1 MARTGKNQTKSRL
14 IKWGPAL
21 ITLFVVTSGVTD
33 PVNVTKL
40 LLTGMFAFG
49 LLAAVQMQEIRD
61 FLRNQ
66 KMVAGALFL
75 FTAAAISSLSFSK
88 APLSQSWYG
97 VYGRNN
103 GFALYL
109 FLVMIFFAITL
120 GANVQNDYNVVF
132 SICLAGI
139 VNLVYCLWVIGFGDF
154 LSWTNPYGNILGTL
168 GNPNFIGSF
177 LGIFGSVLVSL
188 IIHFRKQLN
197 YTLFLIFIYLVN
209 AFVIFES
216 KAIQGRILLF
226 FGLGLNILLFL
237 ISEVKKRIITLTY
250 LGGFLTVSLLAA
262 LGALQKGPLTKYIYK
277 NSVSLRGE
285 YWNAGINIGNANP
298 WHGVGFDS
306 YGDYYRQSRR
316 ASALVRPGVETVS
329 NTAHNVFID
338 LFAFGGYP
346 LLITYCFLNII
357 VLISIIHQTLR
368 LKKFEFTFAGIS
380 VAWVGYQLQSIIS
393 INQIGLAVWGWVFG
407 AVILSRQYSESSLE
421 QKYEKDSK
429 FKKMKDKSL
438 QNDSLIGIGTRVMLG
453 LLVGALISSPP
464 LSADVKW
471 RSAQLTSDAIRIED
485 TLKPTYI
492 NPPNTFKYLN
502 VVGALEES
510 GLHDMAYKNAIKAVE
525 FNPHSYESWRLLVLL
540 KNTPDSEK
548 QIALQKMKKLDPKNP
563 KILDPAK

>member
-1 MARTGKNQTKSRL
+1 MKRPGQGQTKSRL

-49 LLAAVQMQEIRD
+49 LLATVRMQEVRD

-66 KMVAGALFL
+66 KIVSAALVL
-75 FTAAAISSLSFSK
+75 FAAASVSSLSFST

-103 GFALYL
+103 GFVLYL
-109 FLVMIFFAITL
+109 FLIMIFFAIIVGT
-120 GANVQNDYNVVF
+120 GIQYDNNAVF
-132 SICLAGI
+132 SICIAGV
-139 VNLVYCLWVIGFGDF
+139 VNLVYCLWVIAFGDF

-177 LGIFGSVLVSL
+177 LGIFGSVLATL
-188 IIHFRKQLN
+188 IIHFRKRLS
-197 YTLFLIFIYLVN
+197 YTLLLLSVFLVN
-209 AFVIFES
+209 TFVIFES

-226 FGLGLNILLFL
+226 FGLGLNVLLFL
-237 ISEVKKRIITLTY
+237 ISEVKKRIITLAY
-250 LGGFLTVSLLAA
+250 LGGFITVSLFAA
-262 LGALQKGPLTKYIYK
+262 FGALQKGPLTRFIYK
-277 NSVSLRGE
+277 DSVSLRGE

-306 YGDYYRQSRR
+306 YGDYYRQFRR
-316 ASALVRPGVETVS
+316 SSALVRPGAETVS
-329 NTAHNVFID
+329 NTAHNVYID

-346 LLITYCFLNII
+346 LVLTYCFLNII

-368 LKKFEFTFAGIS
+368 LKKFDFAFAGIS

-393 INQIGLAVWGWVFG
+393 INQIGLAVWGWVLG
-407 AVILSRQYSESSLE
+407 AVILSRQYSEVFFE
-421 QKYEKDSK
+421 RNKEKDSK
-429 FKKMKDKSL
+429 IKKVKDKSL
-438 QNDSLIGIGTRVMLG
+438 QDNSIIGVGTRVMLG
-453 LLVGALISSPP
+453 LLVGALVSSPP

-471 RSAQLTSDAIRIED
+471 RSAQLTSDAIRVED
-485 TLKPTYI
+485 TLKPSFL

-540 KNTPDSEK
+540 KNTSESEK
-548 QIALQKMKKLDPKNP
+548 QIALQNMKKLDPKNP
-563 KILDPAK
+563 KILDSAK